1 VRLQT
6 LTRKFPTERPPD
18 PENGSPGAI
27 AALEASEK
35 DQLGGK
41 VDPENSLRILTAQP
55 PRPRA
60 GNATRC
66 LVCGSAINPRR
77 ATEIV
82 SVIHNVIDREVSGA
96 LTTSGVTFKPTE
108 PPPAS
113 NRRRS
118 ARVCRG
124 GNDGAVPMSKIQKQA
139 LRKQKVTTPTVQ
151 YDNPWLEAA
160 AEAGNEFG
168 KLLKFNK
175 GEWLIG
181 EDTVSEGTE
190 YIAFIDEVAR
200 GWIKFEDGSVTDR
213 QIVKVRDG
221 KPLPRET
228 LGDDDPS
235 QWEVGDD
242 GKPRDPYVFQW
253 LLPMS
258 PAEAERDLTGYAT
271 ASKGGIGAI
280 GLLCKV
286 YGRSQRN
293 GLLPIVALK
302 TTSYKHPVY
311 GKVLKPD
318 LPIVGWHGTPS
329 APQAPSNSAP
339 PWSDAIPY

>member
-1 VRLQT
+1 MNQ
-6 LTRKFPTERPPD
+6 
-18 PENGSPGAI
+18 
-27 AALEASEK
+27 
-35 DQLGGK
+35 
-41 VDPENSLRILTAQP
+41 SLKLLNETSVP
-55 PRPRA
+55 
-60 GNATRC
+60 AT
-66 LVCGSAINPRR
+66 
-77 ATEIV
+77 
-82 SVIHNVIDREVSGA
+82 
-96 LTTSGVTFKPTE
+96 
-108 PPPAS
+108 
-113 NRRRS
+113 
-118 ARVCRG
+118 
-124 GNDGAVPMSKIQKQA
+124 
-139 LRKQKVTTPTVQ
+139 Q

-160 AEAGNEFG
+160 DEAGGGFG

-175 GEWLIG
+175 GEWEIS
-181 EDTVSEGTE
+181 EDKVSEGRE
-190 YIAFIDEVAR
+190 YIAYIDEVAR
-200 GWIKFEDGSVTDR
+200 GWVKFEDGTVTDR
-213 QIVKVRDG
+213 QIIKVRDG
-221 KPLPRET
+221 KPPPRET
-228 LGDDDPS
+228 LGDNDPS

-258 PAEAERDLTGYAT
+258 PVEAEGDLTVYAT

-302 TTSYKHPVY
+302 TASYKHPVY

>member
-1 VRLQT
+1 MT
-6 LTRKFPTERPPD
+6 KT
-18 PENGSPGAI
+18 
-27 AALEASEK
+27 
-35 DQLGGK
+35 
-41 VDPENSLRILTAQP
+41 
-55 PRPRA
+55 
-60 GNATRC
+60 
-66 LVCGSAINPRR
+66 
-77 ATEIV
+77 
-82 SVIHNVIDREVSGA
+82 
-96 LTTSGVTFKPTE
+96 
-108 PPPAS
+108 
-113 NRRRS
+113 
-118 ARVCRG
+118 
-124 GNDGAVPMSKIQKQA
+124 QKQA
-139 LRKQKVTTPTVQ
+139 LQKQKVTSPTVQ

-160 AEAGNEFG
+160 AEAGSEFG

-175 GEWLIG
+175 GEWLVG
-181 EDTVSEGTE
+181 EDTVSEGAE

-221 KPLPRET
+221 KPLPREA

-242 GKPRDPYVFQW
+242 GTPRDPYVFQW

-258 PAEAERDLTGYAT
+258 PVEAEGDLTVYPT

-318 LPIVGWHGTPS
+318 LPIVGWHGTASSP
-329 APQAPSNSAP
+329 APQSP
-339 PWSDAIPY
+339 PNGELWEEIPY

>member
-1 VRLQT
+1 MPKTKSQQQLQT
-6 LTRKFPTERPPD
+6 QKTTAP
-18 PENGSPGAI
+18 
-27 AALEASEK
+27 AAE
-35 DQLGGK
+35 
-41 VDPENSLRILTAQP
+41 
-55 PRPRA
+55 
-60 GNATRC
+60 
-66 LVCGSAINPRR
+66 
-77 ATEIV
+77 
-82 SVIHNVIDREVSGA
+82 
-96 LTTSGVTFKPTE
+96 
-108 PPPAS
+108 
-113 NRRRS
+113 
-118 ARVCRG
+118 
-124 GNDGAVPMSKIQKQA
+124 
-139 LRKQKVTTPTVQ
+139 

-160 AEAGNEFG
+160 AEAGSEFG

-258 PAEAERDLTGYAT
+258 PAEAEGDLTVYAT

-318 LPIVGWHGTPS
+318 LPIVGWHGTPPP
-329 APQAPSNSAP
+329 PQAPSNGAP
-339 PWSDAIPY
+339 WNDAIPY

>member
-1 VRLQT
+1 MTKTKLQQQLQT
-6 LTRKFPTERPPD
+6 QK
-18 PENGSPGAI
+18 
-27 AALEASEK
+27 AAA
-35 DQLGGK
+35 
-41 VDPENSLRILTAQP
+41 
-55 PRPRA
+55 
-60 GNATRC
+60 
-66 LVCGSAINPRR
+66 
-77 ATEIV
+77 
-82 SVIHNVIDREVSGA
+82 
-96 LTTSGVTFKPTE
+96 
-108 PPPAS
+108 PA
-113 NRRRS
+113 
-118 ARVCRG
+118 
-124 GNDGAVPMSKIQKQA
+124 
-139 LRKQKVTTPTVQ
+139 VQ
-151 YDNPWLEAA
+151 YDNVWLEAA
-160 AEAGNEFG
+160 AEAGSEFG

-200 GWIKFEDGSVTDR
+200 GLVKFENGSVTDR

-221 KPLPRET
+221 KPLPREA
-228 LGDDDPS
+228 LGDNDPS

-258 PAEAERDLTGYAT
+258 PVEAEGDLTVYAT

-302 TTSYKHPVY
+302 TASYKHPVY

-329 APQAPSNSAP
+329 PPQAPSNGAP
-339 PWSDAIPY
+339 WDDAIPY